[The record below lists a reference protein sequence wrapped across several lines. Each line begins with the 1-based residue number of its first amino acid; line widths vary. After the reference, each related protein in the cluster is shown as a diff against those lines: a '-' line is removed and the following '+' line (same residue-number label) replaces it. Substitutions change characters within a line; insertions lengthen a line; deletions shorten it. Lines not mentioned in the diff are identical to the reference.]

1 MSKSEAYN
9 NEWGENSSSDTLKV
23 WEHKKFSNDPLYMK
37 LVQLAERY
45 YEQMYDLHE
54 KWHRAN
60 DFAMG
65 RQLEDIV
72 EYNGMYMT
80 TERYIQMKGLP
91 ALQND
96 IISNKLKTLIGLV
109 REQNTTTIFESLDD
123 RGSQVVGMFNEMIRQ
138 NNNLNFRQQSDAE
151 MFREFLIFGFLVYKT
166 VWKYKD
172 GREDIWNERPD
183 IYDLALPP
191 FKSSDLSEIEFIAEA
206 HDVSWGE
213 LLDQF
218 ADNQREVEKLTHIY
232 TPQRTDL
239 NEFWYQGNYDTG
251 TNQSR
256 QHQSF
261 RMSRVQ
267 GKYRVLEIWTKERK
281 QMLWCHDYLTG
292 DVGFRE
298 LSERGEIMAENERR
312 RIANIMKDS
321 QGMPILDENG
331 QAQYYED
338 PALYTYPSQYQ
349 IKEWEKKGAGEVTK
363 HTKLILFKTKF
374 HSYWYYRFVTP
385 NGYLLEEGVSP
396 YKVNRNGRK
405 IPFIPYTFLA
415 YPCVQG
421 EVRSYVMELEH
432 SQRAVNHYMILM
444 DFVIQN
450 EAKGGTLAI
459 DKESLTEE
467 QSIEDIREN
476 YISVDGVILYSSKK
490 SGNVPQAIA
499 AKSVPA
505 GIQWM
510 IDYKKSLDTEQS
522 GVQGALQ
529 GVHHSTSGKQ
539 YQMERQQS
547 AVSVSDYTE
556 TFNQFKLREGQRKLW
571 VLQCFYTSE
580 RSIQITGDDFRTY
593 YDEAYSDIDLMAVTD
608 LDEHSAT
615 VRDSI
620 NDMMWKLMLQN
631 RIGLLTMFKGGNF
644 RGTERAQRLIEQE
657 IEEQQQAMI
666 AQQNP
671 QAVSASG
678 AAPMQANLPNGGVPT
693 TSQLATYIKGEDGTY
708 SDRY

>member
-1 MSKSEAYN
+1 MNDPKTYH
-9 NEWGENSSSDTLKV
+9 NEWGENSNGNTLKS

-37 LVQLAERY
+37 LVLLAEKY
-45 YEQMYDLHE
+45 YDQMHDLHE

-65 RQLEDIV
+65 RQLEDMV
-72 EYNGMYMT
+72 EYNGMMMT
-80 TERYIQMKGLP
+80 TEKYIQMKGLP

-109 REQNTTTIFESLDD
+109 REQNTTTIFESLDE
-123 RGSQVVGMFNEMIRQ
+123 RGAQVVGMFNEMIRQ
-138 NNNLNFRQQSDAE
+138 NNNLNFRQQTDAE
-151 MFREFLIFGFLVYKT
+151 QFRLFLIFGFLCYKT
-166 VWKYKD
+166 VWKFWE
-172 GREDIWNERPD
+172 GREDIWNETPD
-183 IYDLALPP
+183 IYKLALPV
-191 FKSSDLSEIEFIAEA
+191 FSSSDLKELEFVAEA
-206 HDVSWGE
+206 HDVSWGT
-213 LLDQF
+213 LLEMF
-218 ADNQREVEKLTHIY
+218 AENQGEIDKLTAIY
-232 TPQRTDL
+232 TPMRTDL
-239 NEFWYQGNYDTG
+239 NEYWYQGSYDTG
-251 TNQSR
+251 MNQTR
-256 QHQSF
+256 VHNSF
-261 RMSRVQ
+261 RTPSEE
-267 GKYRVLEIWTKERK
+267 GKYRVLEIWTKERMM
-281 QMLWCHDYLTG
+281 MLYCHDYLTG
-292 DVGFRE
+292 DAGFRDMAQLADIE
-298 LSERGEIMAENERR
+298 AENERR
-312 RIANIMKDS
+312 RVANIVKDE
-321 QGMPILDENG
+321 QGMPLLDENG
-331 QAQYYED
+331 QVQYYED
-338 PALYTYPSQYQ
+338 PTLYEYPSKRQLEQ
-349 IKEWEKKGAGEVTK
+349 WQKIGAGETSK
-363 HTKLILFKTKF
+363 HTKLIIHKAKY

-385 NGYLLEEGVSP
+385 TGYLLEEGMSP

-405 IPFIPYTFLA
+405 VTFLPYTFLA

-459 DKESLTEE
+459 DKETLTPE
-467 QSIEDIREN
+467 QSIEDIKEN

-490 SGNVPQAIA
+490 GGNIPQAIA

-510 IDYKKSLDTEQS
+510 IDYKKSLDVEQS

-529 GVHHSTSGKQ
+529 GVHHNTSGKQ

-556 TFNQFKLREGQRKLW
+556 TFNQFKLREVQKKLW
-571 VLQCFYTSE
+571 TLQCFYTSE
-580 RSIQITGDDFRTY
+580 RSIQITGEDYRTY

-615 VRDSI
+615 VRDQI
-620 NDMMWKLMLQN
+620 NDMLWQLAMQN
-631 RIGLLTMFKGGNF
+631 RIGLLTMFKAGSF

-657 IEEQQQAMI
+657 IQEQQMAMA

-671 QAVSASG
+671 AATSTTGASPIQSG
-678 AAPMQANLPNGGVPT
+678 PAS
-693 TSQLATYIKGEDGTY
+693 TSQVATHIKDENGMYNEKY
-708 SDRY
+708 